1 MLTEI
6 AGIKAYVDSTEDDY
20 IYFGYIVDENSD
32 IVIKTTLNTVELTY
46 GEVNL
51 HSYLRVKNSY
61 RFFIECYGKDDV
73 KIYNIN
79 GNDRYALMVLG
90 KDLYVLDSWIGKDF
104 GYRMDGNIQ
113 VSYIVNCLKMVFK
126 DDIDILINVLRH
138 LGFNVNENIENN
150 ILDIGLTSA
159 SYTKIKSVKVE
170 I

>member
-61 RFFIECYGKDDV
+61 RFFIECY
-73 KIYNIN
+73 